1 MRTSGVFSLVLDV
14 EARNEPWRYIVSKQ
28 RVAGILIIAGLVFA
42 IAGSILFPVE
52 YYTTED
58 QAERQAILDANQSGW
73 VATNW
78 LWVAAGVATAVG
90 LLLFALQD
98 RDPLSIAGAGLFV
111 VGSVFWVRY
120 AYLRSLDASVT
131 TEGLWMEVVFAWLAT
146 VGLALMGIAFLRS
159 EFPNWVGYVNVGYA
173 TLFVVAFVLFRSQMY
188 EFFPP
193 QAIYLVA
200 SFTGIVAIRRG

>member
-1 MRTSGVFSLVLDV
+1 MSQ
-14 EARNEPWRYIVSKQ
+14 Q
-28 RVAGILIIAGLVFA
+28 RVAGILVIAGLVFA
-42 IAGSILFPVE
+42 IAGSIVFPSE
-52 YYTTED
+52 YYLAESET
-58 QAERQAILDANQSGW
+58 ERQSILDANQTGW

-78 LWVAAGVATAVG
+78 IWVAAGVVTAAG

-98 RDPLSIAGAGLFV
+98 RDLISMAGAGLFV
-111 VGSVFWVRY
+111 VGSAFWVRY

-146 VGLALMGIAFLRS
+146 VGLALMGIAFLRN

-173 TLFVVAFVLFRSQMY
+173 ILFILLFILFRAQMY

-200 SFTGIVAIRRG
+200 SVTGIVAFRRG